1 MNIWYNINCR
11 AEGAGRRDGGGGEA
25 PKLEGVRNG
34 HYEEEVRGEEAAIWS
49 CTFPQA
55 GQGGKGGR
63 HEECGEFGVEAEGKA
78 ASCIGIREVRQDGN
92 FAGYKKST
100 PKGYVYMPGSRYLTK
115 TSNLRLDSNYAT
127 AEQKKFVRGNRKAV
141 NKAIEAAMRDGA
153 VRRPG
158 LNSRRMVDVD
168 LSRGGK
174 KFADQMKEEFFG
186 RAAGQSSPRSFG
198 KPHAGMR
205 RRSRWSFAFGQDG
218 HVR

>member
-1 MNIWYNINCR
+1 MATTKKKSAAKKPRYGVAPSRKRDREAR
-11 AEGAGRRDGGGGEA
+11 A
-25 PKLEGVRNG
+25 
-34 HYEEEVRGEEAAIWS
+34 AAMKS
-49 CTFPQA
+49 AVSSASKPRA
-55 GQGGKGGR
+55 KR
-63 HEECGEFGVEAEGKA
+63 HR
-78 ASCIGIREVRQDGN
+78 ASEYVKFDRMGN

-153 VRRPG
+153 FRRPG
-158 LNSRRMVDVD
+158 LNSQRMVDVD

-186 RAAGQSSPRSFG
+186 RSAGQSSPRSFG
-198 KPHAGMR
+198 RPHAGMR